1 MNSLLLDVMKELL
14 SAWRDGTR
22 RVRAIIGTAII
33 FVVLG
38 IIVVLVGKFLP
49 YFRNITEGVAGV
61 LGAIG
66 GVLALTIFAFQKAKE
81 EEKRERHIEQVEKRF
96 QENPQESHTAWE
108 LARAKLEAYLDRNLS
123 QVRAIFWLTVCVMIV
138 GFTLIVVGISLVYRD
153 PLALNASVLS
163 AVSGVIVSFIGA
175 TFLTL
180 YKSTMAQAAT
190 YVAILERI
198 NAVGMSVQILE
209 TIKQDAG
216 TLKEQTTADIAKQ
229 LLVMYSDKGK
239 A

>member
-1 MNSLLLDVMKELL
+1 
-14 SAWRDGTR
+14 
-22 RVRAIIGTAII
+22 
-33 FVVLG
+33 
-38 IIVVLVGKFLP
+38 
-49 YFRNITEGVAGV
+49 
-61 LGAIG
+61 
-66 GVLALTIFAFQKAKE
+66 
-81 EEKRERHIEQVEKRF
+81 
-96 QENPQESHTAWE
+96 

>member
-1 MNSLLLDVMKELL
+1 MNSLILDVMKELL

-22 RVRAIIGTAII
+22 RVRATIGTAMV
-33 FVVLG
+33 FVVSA

-49 YFRNITEGVAGV
+49 YQRGITEGIGGV
-61 LGAIG
+61 LGVIG

-96 QENPQESHTAWE
+96 QDNPQETHTAWE
-108 LARAKLEAYLDRNLS
+108 LARAKLETYLNRNLS
-123 QVRAIFWLTVCVMIV
+123 QVRAIFWLTVFVMIV
-138 GFTLIVVGISLVYRD
+138 GFTLITVGISLIYRD
-153 PLALNASVLS
+153 PQALSASVLS

-180 YKSTMAQAAT
+180 YKSSMSQATT
-190 YVAILERI
+190 YVTILERI

-209 TIKQDAG
+209 TIKQDDG
-216 TLKEQTTADIAKQ
+216 TLKDQTTAEIAKQ